1 MLDKIKNGRKPRETT
16 RNKNRHY
23 CAVFSNIYFYFC
35 IIIKHT
41 KTMNKTMPLVTLIA
55 SIAIFLACSNADDI
69 SNKLSHIDK
78 VGDTNPTLAMSMLDS
93 MSTGIN
99 NQRENV
105 VMEYRLVEI
114 SLQQRLRLKPATTI
128 KAEELARYFNMHGTQ
143 RNKARANYLAG
154 VACMDLGDARKAIKY
169 LSASE
174 STYFNYDARDGLW
187 ISDTYSRLRQ
197 CYALTHDYENALRS
211 WLSEYTTSDKSKKIA
226 PDIKERLEKAYKAL
240 SEDSAS
246 VAGRN
251 NVVDKPTNAS
261 AITTTDV
268 QNNDTPSAGK
278 KNHYLLLATILT
290 SIIAVLTIT
299 IFFFFNRWSNFKS
312 LRTIAAK
319 DDKISSMQE
328 EYEMLHDQI
337 ADREEAL
344 ERAKKQLDETE
355 EHLKQVNDKIAEYDA
370 KMQENECLLTDKM
383 SQNKILMRLLQQAEL
398 ETRDNDIMPII
409 KKAAEGHHN
418 MTDAEWKQFY
428 SHIDA
433 IYPTFA
439 DRLLREMGTFSDK
452 QRMVCYLMLAGV
464 VRNDIQN
471 ITGLSRV
478 TVWRWTS
485 RFAWIAQFQREM
497 SASGTNGKGTQ
508 PTLC

>member
-1 MLDKIKNGRKPRETT
+1 MPNSTI
-16 RNKNRHY
+16 
-23 CAVFSNIYFYFC
+23 FSNIYLYFC
-35 IIIKHT
+35 KVIKHT
-41 KTMNKTMPLVTLIA
+41 ETMNKTMPLVMFIA
-55 SIAIFLACSNADDI
+55 SIAIFFACNNADDI

-93 MSTGIN
+93 ISTGIN

-105 VMEYRLVEI
+105 RMEYRLVEI

-128 KAEELARYFNMHGTQ
+128 KAEEIARYFNMQGTQ

-154 VACMDLGDARKAIKY
+154 VACMDLGDTKKAIKY

-174 STYFNYDARDGLW
+174 NTYFKYEARDRLW

-197 CYALTHDYENALRS
+197 CYAMTRDYENALRS
-211 WLSEYTTSDKSKKIA
+211 WLSEYDILDRSRKIT
-226 PDIKERLEKAYKAL
+226 PGMKERLEKAYTVL
-240 SEDSAS
+240 SDDSTS
-246 VAGRN
+246 VAGKN
-251 NVVDKPTNAS
+251 GFFDKPS
-261 AITTTDV
+261 SVSVITTTGE
-268 QNNDTPSAGK
+268 QNNDNANADK
-278 KNHYLLLATILT
+278 KGHLLLLTTILI
-290 SIIAVLTIT
+290 SLIAVLTIT
-299 IFFFFNRWSNFKS
+299 VFFFFNRWSNFKS

-328 EYEMLHDQI
+328 EYEILHGQI

-355 EHLKQVNDKIAEYDA
+355 NHLKQVNDKIAEYDA
-370 KMQENECLLTDKM
+370 KMQENERLLTDKM

-418 MTDAEWKQFY
+418 MTDAEWKQFF
-428 SHIDA
+428 SHLDA
-433 IYPTFA
+433 TYPTFA
-439 DRLLREMGTFSDK
+439 DRMLREMGTFSDK

-464 VRNDIQN
+464 ARNDIQN
-471 ITGLSRV
+471 LTGLSRV

-485 RFAWIAQFQREM
+485 RFAWIAQFQHEM
-497 SASGTNGKGTQ
+497 SAGGA
-508 PTLC
+508 